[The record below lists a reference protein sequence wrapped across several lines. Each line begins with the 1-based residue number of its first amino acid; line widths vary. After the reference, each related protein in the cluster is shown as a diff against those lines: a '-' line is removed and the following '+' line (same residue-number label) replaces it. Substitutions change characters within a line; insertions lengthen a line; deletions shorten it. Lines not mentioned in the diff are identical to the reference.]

1 MGYIFLTTILNCN
14 QIMGVLTRLQNI
26 ALLTPQQRLE
36 IVTELKTVVP
46 SCPVIIRPNDP
57 KTKAGN

>member
-46 SCPVIIRPNDP
+46 SCPVIIKSNDS

>member
-1 MGYIFLTTILNCN
+1 MGSLFLTTILNCN
-14 QIMGVLTRLQNI
+14 QVTGILVRLQNI

-46 SCPVIIRPNDP
+46 SCPVIIKPNDT
-57 KTKAGN
+57 KTKTGN